1 MTINTLL
8 ITGCTRGIGRAL
20 ALKFASLG
28 HRVYAVGRDQALLND
43 LTHSDSNITPIS
55 ADLTLDSGRAAI
67 VAALTEA
74 GDISIIHNA
83 GISEPKPFFSL
94 SQEILRKHFEIN
106 FCAPLLLTQAL
117 LPQLK
122 ILRVLSIST
131 GAAVSAMS
139 SHIAY
144 CTSKGAFHHAIQCLN
159 AELNQESI
167 YFSNLRPGM
176 VDTDMQIGLR
186 NASDADLP
194 PQRKA
199 VYLRAKA
206 ENTLIS
212 PAIVA
217 EFAAWV
223 MMKTDNA
230 AFSETFWNIY
240 DATLYSQWLPP
251 GFKIEVPCS

>member
-1 MTINTLL
+1 MTANTIL

-20 ALKFASLG
+20 ALKFANFG
-28 HRVYAVGRDQALLND
+28 YRVYAVGRDQALLNT
-43 LTHSDSNITPIS
+43 LIFENSQIVPVA
-55 ADLTLDSGRAAI
+55 ADLTFDSGRQTI
-67 VAALTEA
+67 VAALKNA

-83 GISEPKPFFSL
+83 GISEPKPFSSL
-94 SQEILRKHFEIN
+94 PEETLRKHFEIN
-106 FCAPLLLTQAL
+106 FFAPLFLTQML
-117 LPQLK
+117 LPQLQNQR
-122 ILRVLSIST
+122 ILSIST

-212 PAIVA
+212 PAVVA

-223 MMKTDNA
+223 MTKTDNVT
-230 AFSETFWNIY
+230 FSETFWDIY
-240 DATLYSQWLPP
+240 DATLYSQWLPS
-251 GFKIEVPCS
+251 GFKIEASCS